1 MRSEY
6 GTMTIRQSN
15 YSSDV
20 IVESAVSNK
29 RIRHSSSANSEAKI
43 LSSINLQDSVDG
55 LEKHGSINC
64 DPATNNCLAFGN
76 LYLRSNLGDVE
87 IVLGCDSYSCS

>member
-1 MRSEY
+1 MYYMRSEY

-15 YSSDV
+15 YSND
-20 IVESAVSNK
+20 IVVETAVSSIYVNVDCWAGCK
-29 RIRHSSSANSEAKI
+29 ANVA
-43 LSSINLQDSVDG
+43 LQDSIDG

-64 DPATNNCLAFGN
+64 DPATSNCLAFGS

-87 IVLGCDSYSCS
+87 IVLGCESYSCSS